1 MAIDGTWNL
10 TLETPIGTQELTL
23 QAKADGGVLT
33 GTQSSPDGS
42 QPIQDGAINGA
53 EASWSVTI
61 SSPMPM
67 TLEFRGLVDGD
78 TLSGSVKLGMFG
90 EAEIHRR
97 PGLSSPRCGAPTKM
111 TPINAPRRRRRSEG
125 GASTAAPIRCR
136 SASNPILLTGP
147 AAVRSLSRRLSRFS
161 ANLAWGINDFKGL
174 DPGLGSTRKSCFR
187 GPFRASDA
195 VKSQNSNPC
204 QLGSRDARVTSGAVR
219 HGRPHARL
227 LHSHISGRGRSLCR
241 EQYPRSAGRGGRAS
255 A

>member
-90 EAEIHRR
+90 EARF
-97 PGLSSPRCGAPTKM
+97 
-111 TPINAPRRRRRSEG
+111 
-125 GASTAAPIRCR
+125 
-136 SASNPILLTGP
+136 TG
-147 AAVRSLSRRLSRFS
+147 VR
-161 ANLAWGINDFKGL
+161 A
-174 DPGLGSTRKSCFR
+174 
-187 GPFRASDA
+187 
-195 VKSQNSNPC
+195 
-204 QLGSRDARVTSGAVR
+204 
-219 HGRPHARL
+219 
-227 LHSHISGRGRSLCR
+227 
-241 EQYPRSAGRGGRAS
+241 
-255 A
+255 